1 MIAAAG
7 QSAELAHLT
16 KDAVLL
22 AASQYRN
29 LPPHHADATS
39 ADQAYRRVLPT
50 RDPWSSLGSPPEK
63 PAFVSVEEK
72 GVTAPRQPTCEPLSP
87 EPGGPA

>member
-1 MIAAAG
+1 MTDFLFKMSPARLAAGSRDAVRSMIAAAG

-29 LPPHHADATS
+29 LPPHHADATT
-39 ADQAYRRVLPT
+39 ADQAYRRAL
-50 RDPWSSLGSPPEK
+50 RGH
-63 PAFVSVEEK
+63 
-72 GVTAPRQPTCEPLSP
+72 
-87 EPGGPA
+87 

>member
-29 LPPHHADATS
+29 LPPHQADATS
-39 ADQAYRRVLPT
+39 ADQAYRHALATGPVDLRLYRGHLGRVLTTSALMPSQHAST
-50 RDPWSSLGSPPEK
+50 P
-63 PAFVSVEEK
+63 F
-72 GVTAPRQPTCEPLSP
+72 
-87 EPGGPA
+87 

>member
-1 MIAAAG
+1 MFYKVASFDLLGSLGLSSPTTCLLGAGSRDAVRSMIAAAG

-29 LPPHHADATS
+29 LPPHHVDATS
-39 ADQAYRRVLPT
+39 ADQAYRRADLP
-50 RDPWSSLGSPPEK
+50 
-63 PAFVSVEEK
+63 
-72 GVTAPRQPTCEPLSP
+72 C
-87 EPGGPA
+87 GP